1 MDKRQENIMTH
12 TPRGIIPDRK
22 SSIFFLT
29 GLACLLVVAVPGC
42 SGLSGFLGDVGIV
55 AGGGELGSAG
65 ADTTTEQIV
74 EGVRT
79 GVALLP
85 FPAAEVLTAVLSA
98 LAVFSY
104 MKRRGDSNAQVTD

>member
-1 MDKRQENIMTH
+1 MTH
-12 TPRGIIPDRK
+12 TPRGIIPDRR

-42 SGLSGFLGDVGIV
+42 AGLSGFLGDVGTI
-55 AGGGELGSAG
+55 ASGGELGAAG

-104 MKRRGDSNAQVTD
+104 MKRRGASNAQVAD